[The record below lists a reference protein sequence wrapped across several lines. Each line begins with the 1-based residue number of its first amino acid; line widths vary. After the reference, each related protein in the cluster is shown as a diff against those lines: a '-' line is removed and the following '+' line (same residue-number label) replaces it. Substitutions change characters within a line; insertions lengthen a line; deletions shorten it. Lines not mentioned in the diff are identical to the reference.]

1 MSTPGV
7 DHPMQDCEAE
17 ISTAARSLSVSARV
31 ESSGDTAVVV
41 RPSAG
46 DFIEQTVVRVGE
58 QVSVFWMGPEGGRSL
73 MAEVTTVERGAAPRW
88 HLAVTSPAEETQRR
102 TAVRARVGLPL
113 VAAVNGVDLEGETV
127 DFSEAG
133 CRAVVEAY
141 GNAPVPGAR
150 MGVTLEL
157 EGGALVTGAE
167 VVRQQT
173 RASRWH
179 LSLRFLD
186 LTEKDQDRL
195 RRRVFQALREERAR
209 QSEKALAD

>member
-17 ISTAARSLSVSARV
+17 ISTATRSLSVSARV
-31 ESSGDTAVVV
+31 ESTGPAAVVV

-46 DFIEQTVVRVGE
+46 DFVEQTVVRVGE
-58 QVSVFWMGPEGGRSL
+58 PVSVFWMGPEGGRSL
-73 MAEVTTVERGAAPRW
+73 MAEVTTVERGAVPRW

-102 TAVRARVGLPL
+102 TAVRARVSLPV
-113 VAAVNGVDLEGETV
+113 VAAVNGVDLDGETL

-141 GNAPVPGAR
+141 GNEPLPGAR
-150 MGVTLEL
+150 MGMTLEL
-157 EGGALVTGAE
+157 EGGALVTVAE
-167 VVRQQT
+167 VVRQHT
-173 RASRWH
+173 RNSRWH
-179 LSLRFLD
+179 LSLRFVD
-186 LTEKDQDRL
+186 LPEKEQDRL

-209 QSEKALAD
+209 QAAMASSD

>member
-7 DHPMQDCEAE
+7 DHPMQDSEAE
-17 ISTAARSLSVSARV
+17 ISTASRSLSVSARV
-31 ESSGDTAVVV
+31 ESTGPTAVVV

-46 DFIEQTVVRVGE
+46 EYVEQTVVRVGE

-73 MAEVTTVERGAAPRW
+73 MAEVTTVQRGAVPRW

-102 TAVRARVGLPL
+102 TAVRARVCLPVL
-113 VAAVNGVDLEGETV
+113 AAVNGVDVEGETL

-141 GNAPVPGAR
+141 GNPPLPGAR
-150 MGVTLEL
+150 MGLTLEL
-157 EGGALVTGAE
+157 ESGVLATVAE

-179 LSLRFLD
+179 LSLRFVD
-186 LTEKDQDRL
+186 LAEKEQDRL

-209 QSEKALAD
+209 QSDAVLAD

>member
-7 DHPMQDCEAE
+7 DHPMQDSEAE

-46 DFIEQTVVRVGE
+46 DFVEGTVVRVGE

-73 MAEVTTVERGAAPRW
+73 MAEVTTVERGAVPRW

-102 TAVRARVGLPL
+102 TAVRARVSLP
-113 VAAVNGVDLEGETV
+113 VVVAVNGVDLEGETL

-133 CRAVVEAY
+133 CRTVVEAY
-141 GNAPVPGAR
+141 GNAPLPGAR

-157 EGGALVTGAE
+157 DGGALATGAE
-167 VVRQQT
+167 VVRLQT
-173 RASRWH
+173 RASRWY
-179 LSLRFLD
+179 LSLGFVGLAER
-186 LTEKDQDRL
+186 EQDRL

-209 QSEKALAD
+209 LAD